1 MSRPLWS
8 VTIGSRSETILVP
21 AMDEPMAIQRAT
33 FQSELKHNPNRR
45 VVRPEPDD
53 FSVRLATQE
62 EFDRY
67 ISTFPTAYVSKPNA
81 DLSNE

>member
-21 AMDEPMAIQRAT
+21 AMDTEMAIQRAV
-33 FQSELKHNPNRR
+33 FQSEIKHNPNRKVAR
-45 VVRPEPDD
+45 VAPDD

-67 ISTFPTAYVSKPNA
+67 ILTFPNALVSEPNA
-81 DLSNE
+81 DLSDE